1 MINRINFNRI
11 LSARSVTLRNMRTV
25 NLISPVWK
33 FVEKDALDSQ
43 QVNCKHCDKSWVN
56 LNGSTTILR
65 LHVMKHHIHLLTESE
80 KQTMFGQ
87 CSGGGSGSG
96 SGGGRG
102 AQSTPLSA
110 TPKTMFACEDD
121 EPNGVKDLD
130 SELDLKLKLD
140 SEVKQSNSSTE
151 NENHDSSDAIYNVK
165 VTEGNKPW
173 ACIRCPR
180 TFISRVNF
188 AQHLHW
194 HRTEGAAQ
202 EAY

>member
-1 MINRINFNRI
+1 
-11 LSARSVTLRNMRTV
+11 
-25 NLISPVWK
+25 
-33 FVEKDALDSQ
+33 
-43 QVNCKHCDKSWVN
+43 
-56 LNGSTTILR
+56 
-65 LHVMKHHIHLLTESE
+65 
-80 KQTMFGQ
+80 MFDQ

-96 SGGGRG
+96 RR

-121 EPNGVKDLD
+121 DSNGLNDLD

-165 VTEGNKPW
+165 VTGFPW
-173 ACIRCPR
+173 VCIRCPR
-180 TFISRVNF
+180 TFSSRDNF
-188 AQHLHW
+188 AKDLLW